1 MKAAL
6 ELHKDILQGLQTV
19 DAFSQDMFLPEEL
32 DLHLN
37 RMQDSFVNELLDK
50 GFADRQLRL
59 DYIQDLIVKNKP
71 LNVFVSPTSF
81 YYENGAVNSFL
92 PGNYKHLLATRTGVR
107 RTDNCATVEEAT
119 EEVSKYFTTLK
130 LSTESTTVPYY
141 NKVEIVKVETDQSRT
156 VVATTSTPILDAADT
171 YLIVRNLLFDANAK
185 FIDVEFYW
193 EKYTDTERQG
203 NIEANSFII
212 VSDRDTVYE
221 LIVYAIDDTAE
232 STVIGVPIEQKI
244 EFYTDVILN
253 GDADADPV
261 IEGLEPLFWTS
272 TTLLDNKELYDRRQN
287 IFFFPKAHNP
297 HTALAD
303 GILFNY
309 YSGDYIIEKVKIDYI
324 REPQPISLEADQGC
338 ELSISGANIIVN
350 RVVEYLKLAIENPIY
365 RDVLQHNEI
374 RDQK

>member
-6 ELHKDILQGLQTV
+6 ELHKDIFQGLQTV

-37 RMQDSFVNELLDK
+37 RMQDSFINELLDK

-59 DYIQDLIVKNKP
+59 DYVQDLIVKNKP
-71 LNVFVSPTSF
+71 LPVFISPTSF
-81 YYENGAVNSFL
+81 YYESGAVNSFL

-107 RTDNCATVEEAT
+107 RTDDCAVVEEAT
-119 EEVSKYFTTLK
+119 EEVSKYFTTLE
-130 LSTESTTVPYY
+130 LSTDSTTTPYY
-141 NKVEIVKVETDQSRT
+141 SKVELVKVNTDQSKT
-156 VVATTSTPILDAADT
+156 VIATTSTPVLDPADT

-193 EKYTDTERQG
+193 EKYADSERQG
-203 NIEANSFII
+203 NIAANSFII
-212 VSDRDTVYE
+212 VEATATVYE
-221 LIVYAIDDTAE
+221 LIVYNSDDTVE
-232 STVIGVPIEQKI
+232 STTIGSPVEQKV
-244 EFYTDVILN
+244 EFYADAVLN
-253 GDADADPV
+253 GDTTADPV
-261 IEGLEPLFWTS
+261 IEGLEPIYFTS
-272 TTLLDNKELYDRRQN
+272 TTLLDNKEVYERRQN
-287 IFFFPKAHNP
+287 VFFFPKAHNP
-297 HTALAD
+297 HTLVAD

-309 YSGDYIIEKVKIDYI
+309 YNGDFIIEKVKIDYI

-365 RDVLQHNEI
+365 REVLQHNEI